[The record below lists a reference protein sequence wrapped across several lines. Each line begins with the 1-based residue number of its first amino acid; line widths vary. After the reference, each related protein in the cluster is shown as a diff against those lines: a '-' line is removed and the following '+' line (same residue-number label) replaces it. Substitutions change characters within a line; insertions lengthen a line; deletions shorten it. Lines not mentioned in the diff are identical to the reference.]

1 MSSKKQLIF
10 EDVENLLD
18 EFSDKI
24 SVKSDVLMENM
35 GNFCSALAY
44 LTKNLDLLD
53 DKKKIKI
60 LKITRSLLSK
70 INVNTYDIIE
80 TLSKNDENFSYKD
93 FINGY
98 EDKLLFPTSD
108 YKPSL

>member
-10 EDVENLLD
+10 EDIENLLD

-24 SVKSDVLMENM
+24 SEKSNILMENM
-35 GNFCSALAY
+35 GNFCSALSY
-44 LTKNLDLLD
+44 LTKNIDSMD
-53 DKKKIKI
+53 DKKKLKA

-70 INVNTYDIIE
+70 INQNTYDIIE
-80 TLSKNDENFSYKD
+80 TLSTNDENVSYKD

-98 EDKLLFPTSD
+98 EDKLLFPTAD
-108 YKPSL
+108 YKPKL